1 MNKILSKIT
10 KILKDNIWIF
20 KPSFWCM
27 IDNYS
32 SEADKIIN
40 DIMYNE
46 RIRADFIERRYHHE
60 YNSGHPYINLDLG
73 YMIWLVNYP
82 YRYAVVT
89 KKEGVD
95 TRPSRKTIYKF
106 KKFIDNI
113 RTNYPE
119 CFL

>member
-10 KILKDNIWIF
+10 EFLKDNIWIF

-32 SEADKIIN
+32 SEAEKIIN

-73 YMIWLVNYP
+73 YMIWLVNYLIGMQLLP
-82 YRYAVVT
+82 R
-89 KKEGVD
+89 KKVLIQGQVEKLFTD
-95 TRPSRKTIYKF
+95 SR
-106 KKFIDNI
+106 NS
-113 RTNYPE
+113 
-119 CFL
+119 